1 MAKQITLEEIQSL
14 DHSKL
19 SNMLYEMIDTNEELY
34 DRLEKMM
41 LSSNP
46 KELVKSIKKDISS
59 IKRGRKFIRYDA
71 SFHLSKQIWA
81 IVENIESFLY
91 MEGHSVEAAA
101 LLKELMLTDTKV
113 YDRTDD
119 SAGVVSDAYEYA
131 AEVWGK
137 CSVDMDED
145 VIYSDIQE
153 LLVSDDYG
161 VREILSDELPG
172 TVLEKIYNEYYATF
186 DRYLDDEGYGEYKAM
201 SILHKC
207 AHLMQSPKHYIKAS
221 MLKSKKLDDGELL
234 DIAKEYKYIDDVS
247 NVIATLEKIEY
258 LPRHKLGTLF
268 EMKIWAYDKQGNVT
282 DKVAA
287 YKEFYEKTKEADVL
301 LKYLEL
307 LEDETL
313 KLQEKEKALKEVQEY
328 DFAQAIRFYKT
339 LNEKELCAKYI
350 VDKENE
356 LKTSSLHTAELKA
369 LLKWLRNDHP
379 QETILLLRDL
389 CESSLA
395 TKQSKYYGSSI
406 WALGEM
412 LNIEEENDTLSWG
425 IEENSEYIDRLL
437 KEHKQKR
444 RFIEM
449 FHSEFE

>member
-19 SNMLYEMIDTNEELY
+19 SNLLYEMLDTNEALY
-34 DRLEKMM
+34 DRLEKMI
-41 LSSNP
+41 LSTNP

-59 IKRGRKFIRYDA
+59 IKRGRKFIRYGA
-71 SFHLSKQIWA
+71 SFQLAKQIRA
-81 IVENIESFLY
+81 IVENIEHFLY
-91 MEGHSVEAAA
+91 MEGHSIEAAK

-119 SAGVVSDAYEYA
+119 SAGVVSDAYKYA

-145 VIYSDIQE
+145 VIYSDIQA

-161 VREILSDELPG
+161 VREILSDALPR
-172 TVLEKIYNEYYATF
+172 TVLEKIYNEYYAVF
-186 DRYLDDEGYGEYKAM
+186 DTYLEDEGYGEYKVM

-221 MLKSKKLDDGELL
+221 MLKSEKLDDAELL
-234 DIAKEYKYIDDVS
+234 DIAKEYQYIDDVP

-258 LPRHKLGTLF
+258 LPRHKLHTLF
-268 EMKIWAYDKQGNVT
+268 EMKIWAYDKQGNAT
-282 DKVAA
+282 DKAAA
-287 YKEFYEKTKEADVL
+287 YKAFYEKTKEADVL
-301 LKYLEL
+301 VKYLEL
-307 LEDETL
+307 LEDEAL
-313 KLQEKEKALKEVQEY
+313 KLQEKEKALKEVHEY
-328 DFAQAIRFYKT
+328 EFAQAIRFYKT

-350 VDKENE
+350 VDKQNE
-356 LKTSSLHTAELKA
+356 LETSMLHTAELKA
-369 LLKWLRNDHP
+369 LLKWLRDDYS

-389 CESSLA
+389 CESVLA
-395 TKQSKYYGSSI
+395 TSQSKYYGSAI

-412 LNIEEENDTLSWG
+412 LNIEEENDTLSWS
-425 IEENSEYIDRLL
+425 IEENSTYIDRLL
-437 KEHKQKR
+437 KKHKQKR
-444 RFIEM
+444 RFMEM